1 MTTMLDTDLF
11 KTFYVLIITLA
22 GLYIMLKLVQSA
34 MESMK
39 RTGGKLSS
47 IFDELAFAVVLFAIY
62 AILVQLSPSEVIE
75 FVIKPVKWLWGMILQ
90 VLRNVGVPV

>member
-11 KTFYVLIITLA
+11 KTFYVLIITLG
-22 GLYIMLKLVQSA
+22 GLYTMLKLVQSA

-47 IFDELAFAVVLFAIY
+47 IFDELAFAVVIFAVY

-75 FVIKPVKWLWGMILQ
+75 FVMKPVKWLWGMILQ